1 MRHLLRDE
9 SFFARSLVFV
19 TAGGLAIALASSIEL
34 TPEVELAICQQ
45 LSEANGFR
53 CTPGESA
60 TLVEPA
66 ARAIGT
72 ARYVVRGKPAGEDH
86 TDLVIVDEWIFG
98 KRAAGL
104 SAAHALT
111 RTSAVDESLPIVS
124 GSRLAFLGSAGSV
137 VESVTVVDLAGLAWG
152 EDADE
157 LSFLERV
164 QVAVGRWQETGSM
177 RGWARSHR
185 TLDRPVER
193 AHIAWNDAGELAC
206 ELDRE
211 TVVLSAHRGEPAATT
226 LAATAPLEIEETARP
241 AGLVPWLVDRLRA
254 TQWFGDL
261 KMQWLKGAVFGA
273 LDGLRNLTSRFERQ
287 STVADAQE
295 DLGIATPEP
304 RVTASAPHVAGW
316 PPAPMVPVFERALP
330 GEGAWIALDA
340 DPFVRTN
347 PGLPAAFVTTWLR
360 ADKERE
366 QNRIFVTAW
375 DPRQVALHM
384 EAGTAEPVSATG
396 AAGPGMI
403 PRDPQ
408 VMGRLVAG
416 FNGGF
421 QAIHGEFGMQA
432 QEVLYLP
439 PKPYAAT
446 VFELDD
452 GTTAFGTWPAQPEI
466 PAEVKSF
473 RQNMTA
479 IVENGVF
486 NPWKRTWWGGTP
498 PGWADNLHTTRSA
511 VCLTTAGNVAY
522 FWGHQATPTSIAAA
536 MISASCDYGMHL
548 DMNPGLAGFEFYN
561 VRPEGELSPLGRPV
575 AREWEHEGTFKD
587 LPGWKYRARRM
598 IRGMQ
603 HMNFPLYVQR
613 YGRDFFY
620 LTLRTVLPGPA
631 IPAALAGDKP
641 ESATWATPLPEQQP
655 FPYAVVRA
663 SIQDASGGTIEV
675 HRIDPSALEVQAT
688 ATTATLLS
696 FSRAAVANR
705 GGASVVLS
713 PERRA
718 SIVDRD
724 ASGGEALL
732 VSGQRAASPPSADSL
747 AVGVTR
753 EGGHLVVVDAAKALI
768 DAKAIG
774 TWVRELGPALG
785 VVEWIWSVPTTKLR
799 LGPVRAEGGP
809 MVSFRYGQPP
819 AAKRFF
825 PQTPIVAPQ
834 VWQPLQAQ
842 RVRYFRP
849 KTPPKPRAAT
859 PASGGAPASAPSAA
873 EPTTE
878 TP

>member
-9 SFFARSLVFV
+9 SFFARTLVFV
-19 TAGGLAIALASSIEL
+19 TAGGLAIAAASSIEL
-34 TPEVELAICQQ
+34 TAEVDLAICQQ
-45 LSEANGFR
+45 LSEATGFR
-53 CTPGESA
+53 CTPGEA
-60 TLVEPA
+60 VVLLEPVA
-66 ARAIGT
+66 HTVGT

-86 TDLVIVDEWIFG
+86 TDLVVVDEWILG
-98 KRAAGL
+98 TRAAGL

-111 RTSAVDESLPIVS
+111 RTSAIDESLPIVS
-124 GSRLAFLGSAGSV
+124 GSKLAFLGSSSGV
-137 VESVTVVDLAGLAWG
+137 VESVTVVDLVGLSWG
-152 EDADE
+152 EDTEE

-164 QVAVGRWQETGSM
+164 QVAVGRWQETGSV

-185 TLDRPVER
+185 TLDRPVDHAE
-193 AHIAWNDAGELAC
+193 IAWNEAGELAC
-206 ELDRE
+206 SLDRE
-211 TVVLSAHRGEPAATT
+211 VVVLSARREAPSATT
-226 LAATAPLEIEETARP
+226 LAATAPLEMEETARP

-295 DLGIATPEP
+295 DLGLAAPEP
-304 RVTASAPHVAGW
+304 RVDASAPHVAGW
-316 PPAPMVPVFERALP
+316 PPPALVPLFESALP
-330 GEGAWIALDA
+330 GEGAWIALDN

-347 PGLPAAFVTTWLR
+347 PGLPAAFVTTWIR

-375 DPRQVALHM
+375 DPRQVSLHM

-403 PRDPQ
+403 PREPQ

-452 GTTAFGTWPAQPEI
+452 GTTAFGTWPAQADI
-466 PAEVKSF
+466 PSEVKSF

-511 VCLTTAGNVAY
+511 ICLTAAGNVAY

-536 MISASCDYGMHL
+536 MASAKCDYGMHL

-561 VRPEGELSPLGRPV
+561 VRPEAEVAPLGRPV

-587 LPGWKYRARRM
+587 LAGWKYRARRM
-598 IRGMQ
+598 IRSMQ

-620 LTLRTVLPGPA
+620 LTLRSVLPGPA
-631 IPAALAGDKP
+631 IPATLAGAKP
-641 ESATWATPLPEQQP
+641 ESASWATPLPEQQP

-663 SIQDASGGTIEV
+663 TMQDAGGGSLEV
-675 HRIDPSALEVQAT
+675 HRIDPNSLEVQAT

-696 FSRAAVANR
+696 FARAAAANR
-705 GGASVVLS
+705 GATNLVLS
-713 PERRA
+713 PEKRA
-718 SIVDRD
+718 ALVDRD
-724 ASGGEALL
+724 AGGGEALL
-732 VSGQRAASPPSADSL
+732 VTGQRAPAPPSSDSL
-747 AVGVTR
+747 AVGVAR
-753 EGGHLVVVDAAKALI
+753 ESGHIVVVDASKALV
-768 DAKAIG
+768 DAKAVG
-774 TWVRELGPALG
+774 AWVRDLGQTLG
-785 VVEWIWSVPTTKLR
+785 VSEWLWSVPTTKFR
-799 LGPVRAEGGP
+799 LGPVRADGGP
-809 MVSFRYGQPP
+809 MIAFRYGQPP
-819 AAKRFF
+819 AARRFF
-825 PQTPIVAPQ
+825 PQTPIVSPQ

-849 KTPPKPRAAT
+849 KAAPKPRGAT
-859 PASGGAPASAPSAA
+859 APTGAPPAPSAPG
-873 EPTTE
+873 EPATE
-878 TP
+878 SP

>member
-1 MRHLLRDE
+1 MNHLVRDE
-9 SFFARSLVFV
+9 RLFARTLVFV
-19 TAGGLAIALASSIEL
+19 TAAGLALAAAGSIDLASD
-34 TPEVELAICQQ
+34 VNLAICKQVT
-45 LSEANGFR
+45 EASGAS
-53 CTPGESA
+53 CEDEGSVQAIDALPAVLGSA
-60 TLVEPA
+60 
-66 ARAIGT
+66 RS
-72 ARYVVRGKPAGEDH
+72 VVRATPAGDDRA
-86 TDLVIVDEWIFG
+86 DLFLVDEWIIG
-98 KRAAGL
+98 GRAAGL
-104 SAAHALT
+104 RSVHPLT
-111 RTSAVDESLPIVS
+111 RTSAVDEELPS
-124 GSRLAFLGSAGSV
+124 RFGSKLAFLGSSGALY
-137 VESVTVVDLAGLAWG
+137 ESVTVVDLEGAPA
-152 EDADE
+152 EDTED
-157 LSFLERV
+157 LSLVERV
-164 QVAVGRWQETGSM
+164 QVAIGRWQETGSF

-185 TLDRPVER
+185 NFDRPVEH
-193 AHIAWNDAGELAC
+193 ASLHWNENGTLSCD
-206 ELDRE
+206 LDRE
-211 TVVLSAHRGEPAATT
+211 PVLLATT
-226 LAATAPLEIEETARP
+226 APGAALLAAASPLELEEVARP

-254 TQWFGDL
+254 TQWFGDV
-261 KMQWLKGAVFGA
+261 KMQWLKGAVFGG
-273 LDGLRNLTSRFERQ
+273 LDTLRNLTSRFERQ

-295 DLGIATPEP
+295 DLGLPSEAP
-304 RVTASAPHVAGW
+304 VNVSAPHVAGW
-316 PPAPMVPVFERALP
+316 PPPAMTPIFETSLP
-330 GEGAWIALDA
+330 GEGHWIALDA

-347 PGLPAAFVTTWLR
+347 PGLPAAFVTTWIR

-403 PRDPQ
+403 PRDPK

-511 VCLTTAGNVAY
+511 ICLTADGNVAY
-522 FWGHQATPTSIAAA
+522 FWGHQATPTSIATA
-536 MISASCDYGMHL
+536 MTSAKCDYGMHL

-561 VRPEGELSPLGRPV
+561 VRPEREVAPLGRTLV
-575 AREWEHEGTFKD
+575 KEWEHEGTFKD
-587 LPGWKYRARRM
+587 LPGWRYRARRM
-598 IRGMQ
+598 IRSMQ

-620 LTLRTVLPGPA
+620 LTLRSVLPGPA
-631 IPAALAGDKP
+631 IPQGLAGADLDHAK
-641 ESATWATPLPEQQP
+641 WAIPLAEQQP

-663 SIQDASGGTIEV
+663 AVQDPSGGTLEV
-675 HRIDPSALEVQAT
+675 HRIDPSSLEVQAT
-688 ATTATLLS
+688 PTTATLLT
-696 FSRAAVANR
+696 FSRASTANR
-705 GGASVVLS
+705 GAANLVLL
-713 PERRA
+713 PEKRA
-718 SIVDRD
+718 QIVDRD
-724 ASGGEALL
+724 ATGGEALL
-732 VSGQRAASPPSADSL
+732 VTGQRGLVPPSADSVAFGL
-747 AVGVTR
+747 VR
-753 EGGHLVVVDAAKALI
+753 DDGHIVVVDPTKSLLAPG
-768 DAKAIG
+768 AIG
-774 TWVRELGPALG
+774 NWVRDLGQSLG
-785 VVEWIWSVPTTKLR
+785 VDQWLWSVPTTKLR
-799 LGPVRAEGGP
+799 LGIVRSEGGP
-809 MVSFRYGQPP
+809 AVSFRYGTPP
-819 AAKRFF
+819 AARRFF

-849 KTPPKPRAAT
+849 KA
-859 PASGGAPASAPSAA
+859 APAKGRTSSGAGTSSAAPVVEPSA
-873 EPTTE
+873 E